1 MADYITVEGTATG
14 TVVEKKSEFIGYIT
28 HVESEREADAF
39 LASVRKKDYDARH
52 HCYAY
57 ILREGAVRRQS
68 DDGEPQKTA
77 GMPILEVLRHSQ
89 LEDVIIVVTRYFGGT
104 LLGTGGLVRAYTRA
118 AQRAVEN
125 ASILH
130 YRSCRDLDIS
140 IDYTLYDRLVN
151 AVRLSGAKVIS
162 TDFTDKVHVVI
173 RTLDGQQDRL
183 AEKISRLTKGIMPQ
197 ISGRLFDTF

>member
-151 AVRLSGAKVIS
+151 TVRLSGAKVIS
-162 TDFTDKVHVVI
+162 TDFTDKVRVVI

>member
-57 ILREGAVRRQS
+57 ILKEGAVRRQS

-151 AVRLSGAKVIS
+151 TVRLSGAKVIS

>member
-57 ILREGAVRRQS
+57 ILKEGAVRRQS

-151 AVRLSGAKVIS
+151 TVRLSGAKVIS
-162 TDFTDKVHVVI
+162 TDFTDKVRVVI

>member
-1 MADYITVEGTATG
+1 MAEYITVEGTATG

-39 LASVRKKDYDARH
+39 LARIRKKDYDARH

-57 ILREGAVRRQS
+57 ILKKDSIQRQS

-77 GMPILEVLRHSQ
+77 GMPILEVLRHAS
-89 LEDVIIVVTRYFGGT
+89 LEDVIVVVTRYFGGT

-130 YRSCRDLDIS
+130 YRSCRDLTIS

-151 AVRLSGAKVIS
+151 LVRLSGAKIIS

-173 RTLDGQQDRL
+173 RTLDGEQERL
-183 AEKISRLTKGIMPQ
+183 AEKISRLTKGALPQ